1 MGKEK
6 MKQQQHQDKLRPLKD
21 TLTMLDHLQWYTTE
35 KMQKIQTQ
43 KLTRVVA
50 HHVNTSPFFGKRIKE
65 SSIKPQDIDAAH
77 MERLPLLTRQ
87 DVISAGESLFST
99 KVPETHGKS
108 GEVKSSGSTGEPVV
122 VRATDLVATFF
133 HAYTTQELTW
143 QRRDPKGRLV
153 IIKAGQ
159 FETMEH
165 PKWANPLI
173 QDTGPLY
180 LINISTDIK
189 EQARIIGEFKPNM
202 LSVYPSNLAALID
215 YWEETDSHPEFK
227 HIKCVGETVTD
238 KLRERVKKMFGLK
251 IEDVY
256 SSQELG
262 TIAMPCDEGL
272 YHTADQNLIVEVL
285 DDDNNPVAEGE
296 TGRVVVTDMHNYATP
311 LIRYDTGD
319 WAIRGGKCSCGRGL
333 KTLKRVM
340 GRTRNLILRADGSR
354 YWPMV
359 GMYNFDELSF
369 KIRRYQVIQQDRKT
383 IEYKLV
389 TDAPLTPEQ
398 EAEMKALGNKALGD
412 EFDIVIS
419 RFDKSWPLAPNGK
432 HEEFICLAKG

>member
-6 MKQQQHQDKLRPLKD
+6 MKQQQHQDKLKPLKD
-21 TLTMLDHLQWYTTE
+21 TLAMLDHLQWYTPE
-35 KMQKIQTQ
+35 KMQEIQTQ

-99 KVPETHGKS
+99 KVPESHGKS

-122 VRATDLVATFF
+122 VRATDLVAIFF

-153 IIKAGQ
+153 IVKAGQ

-189 EQARIIGEFKPNM
+189 EQARIMSEFKPDM

-238 KLRERVKKMFGLK
+238 KLRERVKNMFGLK

-272 YHTADQNLIVEVL
+272 YHTADLNLIVEVL

-419 RFDKSWPLAPNGK
+419 RFDKPWSLAPNGK